1 MIKVDRCKDDP
12 SMMQIDLV
20 SDAETISQEY
30 VGLTLKLMEQYPM
43 ILDRAQWYLEDIAAL
58 KKIKKEAEND

>member
-20 SDAETISQEY
+20 SDAETIAQEY
-30 VGLTLKLMEQYPM
+30 VGLTLKLMEQYPI
-43 ILDRAQWYLEDIAAL
+43 ILDRAQWYLEDVHSLRIMREED
-58 KKIKKEAEND
+58 KK